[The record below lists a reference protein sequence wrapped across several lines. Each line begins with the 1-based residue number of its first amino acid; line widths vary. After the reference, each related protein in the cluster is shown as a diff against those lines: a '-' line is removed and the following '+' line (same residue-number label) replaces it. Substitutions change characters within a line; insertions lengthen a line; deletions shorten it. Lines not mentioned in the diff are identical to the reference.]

1 MNRRRFRPTWV
12 AAAVAILALSGLTAQ
27 AEGARAEI
35 VLVGDA
41 DRTHALGAAIADLLG
56 PDALNLAWSYR
67 PRVDLEEILRPLP
80 AGAAA
85 ARVWVDVVQPTRV
98 HIYLADVSAT
108 RFAARSVPV
117 ESLDLATHET
127 VAQIVRSSLRAL
139 LDAGTPALTRGEM
152 KAEVETRARAESP
165 APPPAPLVLE
175 APAATAVEGRLGWLG
190 ASTLADGPLAQGAWL
205 TLSLVGRGPGAH
217 PSLWAAGGY
226 GFPWVIEDPA
236 LGAGARL
243 SSWGVRAGLAL
254 DFALAPW
261 ARGRVGVGAGIDRI
275 HVAPQAH
282 EHSAAVVEG
291 DVSLGV
297 VRGSIGVSVP
307 IYRRI
312 SALVLLHAELTPR
325 LTFSVASGGDSTALT
340 ASRFVRPALEA
351 AIGWEF

>member
-1 MNRRRFRPTWV
+1 MNRRRCRPTWV
-12 AAAVAILALSGLTAQ
+12 VAVLPVLALSGFAAH

-41 DRTHALGAAIADLLG
+41 ERTHAQGAAIADLLG
-56 PDALNLAWSYR
+56 ADALNLAWSYR
-67 PRVDLEEILRPLP
+67 SRVDPDEILRPLP
-80 AGAAA
+80 AGAAT
-85 ARVWVDVVQPTRV
+85 ARVWVDMVQPTRV

-152 KAEVETRARAESP
+152 KAEVETRARADSP
-165 APPPAPLVLE
+165 APVAPIRVE

-217 PSLWAAGGY
+217 PAVWGAAGY
-226 GFPWVIEDPA
+226 GFPWVVDDPA

-261 ARGRVGVGAGIDRI
+261 VRGRVGVGAGIDRI
-275 HVAPQAH
+275 HVVPQTQ
-282 EHSAAVVEG
+282 ERGAAGTEG

-297 VRGSIGVSVP
+297 VRGSAGVSVP
-307 IYRRI
+307 IHRRI
-312 SALVLLHAELTPR
+312 SALLLVHAELTPR
-325 LTFSVASGGDSTALT
+325 LSFSVATAGNTTALT
-340 ASRFVRPALEA
+340 ASRFVRPALEL